1 MISFHV
7 VECCLLD
14 TRIPIHILFFPVL
27 SKNPCWPLRRF
38 DWGSIAI
45 SLSDGKL
52 LEKALDWRRDP
63 GTLTP
68 KIYLIDIDRGKTFP
82 EDFLRDMITIWTNLV
97 KDNMWIV
104 LSSLDT
110 FRDNLISEKKLLKL
124 RLVKKADITGGIEVT
139 KMNVSAIE
147 TNVLRHYFQNFNI
160 KALAC
165 RILRWNTAYF
175 KDSDF
180 KAMMTIFSIQL
191 SCAYFSHSYGNDQ
204 LYTGY
209 AVYNEVFHFCLYLI
223 SVAFYN
229 PPSHSRI
236 FT

>member
-1 MISFHV
+1 M
-7 VECCLLD
+7 
-14 TRIPIHILFFPVL
+14 
-27 SKNPCWPLRRF
+27 RRF

-68 KIYLIDIDRGKTFP
+68 KIYLIDKDRDKTFP
-82 EDFLRDMITIWTNLV
+82 EDFLRDMITIWANLV

-124 RLVKKADITGGIEVT
+124 QLAKKADITGRIEVN
-139 KMNVSAIE
+139 KIYVSAIE
-147 TNVLRHYFQNFNI
+147 TNVLGHYYIQNFSF
-160 KALAC
+160 KAMIC
-165 RILRWNTAYF
+165 RILRWNAACF

-180 KAMMTIFSIQL
+180 KAMMMILSIQL
-191 SCAYFSHSYGNDQ
+191 SWAYFSYSYGDDQ
-204 LYTGY
+204 LNAGY
-209 AVYNEVFHFCLYLI
+209 AACNEVFHFRLYLI
-223 SVAFYN
+223 SVAF
-229 PPSHSRI
+229 